1 MKILLTGAF
10 GNIGMS
16 TLRELLRQG
25 HQVRCFVT
33 PRKAHE
39 RTARQFAGKIELIQ
53 GDIRRPAD
61 LFNIHPRLAVATGR
75 VLVGP
80 EEREDPFAGSWPKSF
95 TFRAGHARSAVAPLS
110 RWRIRGSP
118 LSIPGSRRV

>member
-10 GNIGMS
+10 GNVGMS
-16 TLRELLRQG
+16 TLYELLRQG

-39 RTARQFAGKIELIQ
+39 RTSRQFAGKIELIQ

-61 LFNIHPRLAVATGR
+61 LSAEESNSSTAFLPVDHRWPNIETQRTYQQP
-75 VLVGP
+75 P
-80 EEREDPFAGSWPKSF
+80 
-95 TFRAGHARSAVAPLS
+95 PL
-110 RWRIRGSP
+110 
-118 LSIPGSRRV
+118 LQQF